1 MSVSNSKT
9 LRSFVFVFMLCA
21 VGLLLAEKAGGPYSV
36 KSKKVLGGE
45 GGWDYLAVDSDA
57 SRLYI
62 TRGTHLM
69 VLDAGDLK
77 VLGDVGNLNGIHGVA
92 LVKDLGKG
100 FISNG
105 REGNVVIFDL
115 KTFKELGRVKAGTN
129 PDAIMYE
136 PSSKRVFAFNGRSH
150 DATAIDP
157 ATGTVA
163 GTIDLGGKPEFA
175 VADDKG
181 GLFVNIEDKSE
192 VLSIDPKK
200 LTVLNHWP
208 LTPCESPSGLAI
220 DKKHHRLFS
229 GCDNKMMAV
238 TNADTGK
245 VVATV
250 PIGEGVDANGFDP
263 GTELAFSSNGGGD
276 GTLTVV
282 HEDSPDKYTVVQN
295 LTTQRGARTMTLDP
309 KTHTVYTVTAEYN
322 PPPAATA
329 DQPRPR
335 ATMKPD
341 SFTVLV
347 LEKQ

>member
-1 MSVSNSKT
+1 MHTSK
-9 LRSFVFVFMLCA
+9 LVRFFCFVLILFTFT
-21 VGLLLAEKAGGPYSV
+21 LLLAEKTDGLYSV
-36 KSKKVLGGE
+36 KSRKTLGGE

-57 SRLYI
+57 NRLYI

-77 VLGDVGNLNGIHGVA
+77 VLGDVPNLNGIHGVA
-92 LVKDLGKG
+92 IVKELGKG

-105 REGNVVIFDL
+105 RDNSAVIFDL
-115 KTFKELGRVKAGTN
+115 KTLKETGRVKTGTN
-129 PDAIMYE
+129 PDAIIYE
-136 PSSKRVFAFNGRSH
+136 PTSKRVFTFNGRSH

-175 VADDKG
+175 AVDDKG

-192 VLSIDPKK
+192 LVSIDPKK

-208 LTPCESPSGLAI
+208 LAPCESPSGLAI
-220 DKKHHRLFS
+220 DKKHRRLFS
-229 GCDNKMMAV
+229 GCDNKMMAI

-245 VVATV
+245 VVTTV

-295 LTTQRGARTMTLDP
+295 LATQKGARTMTLDP
-309 KTHTVYTVTAEYN
+309 KTHTVYTVTAEFN
-322 PPPAATA
+322 PPAAATVE
-329 DQPRPR
+329 QPRPR
-335 ATMKPD
+335 PTMKPD

-347 LEKQ
+347 LGKQ